1 MNNIDEQIRSALDAE
16 DRKAIDEIGDGAGLF
31 EMIGMTFSGKQAWM
45 AYYIYFLGLAVF
57 AFLVYFVI
65 QYLGTSDIK
74 SSLNWALLIITCMF
88 MFSMLKIMGW
98 QQIQKM
104 ELMREIKRL
113 EMRIML
119 VSEKNKPPGRQP
131 EPMGI

>member
-16 DRKAIDEIGDGAGLF
+16 DRKAIDEIGDGADLF

-45 AYYIYFLGLAVF
+45 AYYMYFLGLAVF
-57 AFLVYFVI
+57 ASLVYFVI

-119 VSEKNKPPGRQP
+119 VSEKNKPPG
-131 EPMGI
+131 

>member
-31 EMIGMTFSGKQAWM
+31 EMIGLTFKGKQAWM
-45 AYYIYFLGLAVF
+45 TYYMYFFGLVVF
-57 AFLVYFVI
+57 AALVYFVT

-88 MFSMLKIMGW
+88 MITLIKILAW

-119 VSEKNKPPGRQP
+119 VAEKNKSG
-131 EPMGI
+131 E